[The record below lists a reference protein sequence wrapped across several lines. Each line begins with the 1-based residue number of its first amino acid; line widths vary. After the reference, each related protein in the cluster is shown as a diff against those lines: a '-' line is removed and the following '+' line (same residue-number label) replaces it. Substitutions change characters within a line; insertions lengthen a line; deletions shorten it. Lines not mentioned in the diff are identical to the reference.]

1 MSADPSAA
9 QPRGPKPPIPLS
21 IITGFLGAGK
31 TTLLNRILKDPMMAD
46 TAVIINEFGDIG
58 LDHLLVDR
66 SDDGVMELS
75 SGCLCCTIR
84 GDLINTLEDLL
95 RRLDNGRME
104 KLNRV
109 VIETTGLADPAPILH
124 TVMLHPYL
132 MLRYRLDSVVTLVD
146 AVNGMSTLDEHVES
160 VRQAA
165 VADRLVLTKT
175 DLLTGPEGQAS
186 LSALRMRLKTLNP
199 GAVQLDAASGEAD
212 AARLF
217 NAGLYDPATK
227 IPDVARWLNAEA
239 YEPKPATGHGHHHDH
254 DHDPAHCHDE
264 NCGHHHHGHDHDHG
278 HADHG
283 HDHHG
288 HHHHHDVNRHDDKIR
303 AFTLA
308 ASRPVPAAALEMFID
323 LLRSAHGP
331 KLLRVKG
338 IIQIAE
344 DPDRPV
350 VIHGV
355 QHVFHPP
362 VTLPAWPDGDRRSRL
377 VFITSDLP
385 EGFVRRLFDAFT
397 GALQPDTPDAQ
408 AMMDN
413 PLAISGFSPR

>member
-1 MSADPSAA
+1 MTEAQDGAA
-9 QPRGPKPPIPLS
+9 QPQRGPKPPIPLS

-31 TTLLNRILKDPMMAD
+31 TTLLNRILKDPAMAD
-46 TAVIINEFGDIG
+46 TAVIINEFGDVG
-58 LDHLLVDR
+58 LDHLLVDQ
-66 SDDGVMELS
+66 SSEGILELS

-104 KLNRV
+104 RLARV

-146 AVNGMSTLDEHVES
+146 AVNGSATLDAHQEA

-175 DLLTGPEGQAS
+175 DLLEGDAGAAT
-186 LSALRMRLKTLNP
+186 LGALTERLKALNP
-199 GAVQLDAASGEAD
+199 GAQLLNGQKGDAD
-212 AARLF
+212 AAHLF

-239 YEPKPATGHGHHHDH
+239 YEAHGHHHHVHDHAHGHHHGHDHHHGHHHDH
-254 DHDPAHCHDE
+254 
-264 NCGHHHHGHDHDHG
+264 G
-278 HADHG
+278 
-283 HDHHG
+283 
-288 HHHHHDVNRHDDKIR
+288 HHHHDVNRHDDKIR
-303 AFTLA
+303 AFTLTA
-308 ASRPVPAAALEMFID
+308 NRPVPASALEMFLD

-344 DPDRPV
+344 DPARPV

-362 VTLPAWPDGDRRSRL
+362 VTLAGWPDGDRRTRL
-377 VFITSDLP
+377 VFITYDLA

-397 GALQPDTPDAQ
+397 GAMVSDTPDAQ

-413 PLAISGFSPR
+413 PLAISGFKPG

>member
-1 MSADPSAA
+1 MIQMTEVQDGAGV
-9 QPRGPKPPIPLS
+9 QPQRGPKPPIPLS

-31 TTLLNRILKDPMMAD
+31 TTLLNRILKDPAMAD
-46 TAVIINEFGDIG
+46 TAVIINEFGDVG
-58 LDHLLVDR
+58 LDHLLVDQ
-66 SDDGVMELS
+66 SSEGILELS

-104 KLNRV
+104 RLARV

-146 AVNGMSTLDEHVES
+146 AVNGSATLDAHQEAL
-160 VRQAA
+160 RQSA

-175 DLLTGPEGQAS
+175 DLLEGDAGAAT
-186 LSALRMRLKTLNP
+186 LDALTERLKALNP
-199 GAVQLDAASGEAD
+199 GAQLLNGQKGEAD
-212 AARLF
+212 AAHLF
-217 NAGLYDPATK
+217 NAGLYDPSTK

-239 YEPKPATGHGHHHDH
+239 YEDHGHHH
-254 DHDPAHCHDE
+254 
-264 NCGHHHHGHDHDHG
+264 HDHG
-278 HADHG
+278 HD
-283 HDHHG
+283 
-288 HHHHHDVNRHDDKIR
+288 HHHHDVNRHDDRIR
-303 AFTLA
+303 AFTLTA
-308 ASRPVPAAALEMFID
+308 NRPVPASALEMFLD

-344 DPDRPV
+344 DPARPV

-362 VTLPAWPDGDRRSRL
+362 VTLAGWPDGDRRTRL
-377 VFITSDLP
+377 VFITYDLA

-397 GALQPDTPDAQ
+397 GAMVSDTPDAQ

-413 PLAISGFSPR
+413 PLAISGFKPG

>member
-1 MSADPSAA
+1 MSAEPTAAA

-21 IITGFLGAGK
+21 IITGFLGSGK
-31 TTLLNRILKDPMMAD
+31 TTLLNRILKDPVMAD

-95 RRLDNGRME
+95 RRLDNGRMD
-104 KLNRV
+104 KLARV

-186 LSALRMRLKTLNP
+186 LSALRSRLMTLNP
-199 GAVQLDAASGEAD
+199 GALQLEAAEGEAE
-212 AARLF
+212 AVHLF

-239 YEPKPATGHGHHHDH
+239 YEPKPATGHDHHHGHEH
-254 DHDPAHCHDE
+254 DHAHCHDE
-264 NCGHHHHGHDHDHG
+264 NCGHDH
-278 HADHG
+278 
-283 HDHHG
+283 HDHHAHDHSHHG
-288 HHHHHDVNRHDDKIR
+288 HHHHDVNRHDDKIR

-308 ASRPVPAAALEMFID
+308 ANRPVPAAALEMFID

-344 DPDRPV
+344 DPERPV

-362 VTLPAWPDGDRRSRL
+362 VTLPAWPDADHRSRL